1 MDQQTT
7 GLISEERPPHD
18 ILAAAIERRRAVLFV
33 GAGVSMAVGL
43 PSWQSLIDHL
53 LDDLGLDRNVIDGMH
68 GGYQMLAEYYRIKR
82 GGIGPLRSWLDRNW
96 RVDPEKIAASELH
109 RMIVELDFPVI
120 YTTNYDRNLETAFD
134 VLNKPF
140 AKISNAKE
148 IASARAGVTHII
160 KFHGDFDDDASL
172 VLTETDFLNRLAF
185 NSPLDIRFR
194 ADALG
199 STLLFVGY
207 SMSDPNIRLLLHRI
221 WQIWDES
228 GHSQDRPRSFVFV
241 AQRNPVQEAVLAN
254 WGITTI
260 APPDGMAADDGL
272 RRLLRDIRERRDGRT
287 APSSGPDTERH
298 R

>member
-1 MDQQTT
+1 MDQRPAELAYEQ
-7 GLISEERPPHD
+7 RPPHD
-18 ILAAAIERRRAVLFV
+18 ILAEAIKRRRAVLFV

-43 PSWQSLIDHL
+43 PSWQSLIEHL
-53 LDDLGLDRNVIDGMH
+53 LDDLGLERDVVDGMH
-68 GGYQMLAEYYRIKR
+68 GGYQMLAEYYRLKR

-96 RVDPEKIAASELH
+96 RVDPQRIAASQLH
-109 RMIVELDFPVI
+109 RIIVELDFPII

-134 VLNKPF
+134 VLKRPF

-148 IASARAGVTHII
+148 IASAGVGVTHII

-221 WQIWDES
+221 WQIWDDS
-228 GHSQDRPRSFVFV
+228 GHRQDRPRSFVFV

-260 APPDGMAADDGL
+260 APPEGMAADEGL
-272 RRLLRDIRERRDGRT
+272 TRFLLDVGRNIER
-287 APSSGPDTERH
+287 SS
-298 R
+298 

>member
-1 MDQQTT
+1 MEQRTT
-7 GLISEERPPHD
+7 GLASEQEAPHEV
-18 ILAAAIERRRAVLFV
+18 LAAAIKRRRAILFV

-53 LDDLGLDRNVIDGMH
+53 LDDLGLERNVIDGMH
-68 GGYQMLAEYYRIKR
+68 GGYQMLAEYYRLKR
-82 GGIGPLRSWLDRNW
+82 GAIGPLRSWLDRNW
-96 RVDPEKIAASELH
+96 RVDPERILASELH
-109 RMIVELDFPVI
+109 RMIVQLDFPVI

-134 VLNKPF
+134 VLRKPY

-148 IASARAGVTHII
+148 IASADPGVTHII

-199 STLLFVGY
+199 STLLFIGY

-221 WQIWDES
+221 WQIWDGS
-228 GHSQDRPRSFVFV
+228 GHSQDRPKSFVFV

-254 WGITTI
+254 WGITSI
-260 APPDGMAADDGL
+260 APQDGIAADEGL
-272 RRLLRDIRERRDGRT
+272 KRLLRDICRHLYREK
-287 APSSGPDTERH
+287 
-298 R
+298 